1 MLLILSEPGDTT
13 VRMVLP
19 KLKARGAEVVWWDPG
34 QYPGL
39 AHLTARFAAG
49 GTELG
54 LVTGG
59 ETVDLGE
66 TTAVW
71 NRRPGQP
78 AAAPHV
84 TAADLRDRAGE
95 LSEWFLEGFWDLL
108 DARWLP
114 ARHPVLR
121 RAHNKLVHLAL
132 AQRLGFAVPRTVI
145 TNDPAE
151 LVPAYERAGGRLIAK
166 PVEYAPFEIDGARHT
181 VYTTV
186 VQRRDLAGRAGLAH
200 EPTILQPYVRK
211 AVELRVTVVGRQV
224 FTAEIASQDSA
235 RTRDDWRHYD
245 FDRAR
250 HSVYHLPDDVS
261 RRCVDLVAA
270 LGVSFGAIDLIL
282 TPDGEY
288 VFLEINPNGQWAW
301 IEDLTGLPISDAIA
315 DWLTA
320 GETDAP

>member
-1 MLLILSEPGDTT
+1 MLLILSEPGDAT

-19 KLKARGAEVVWWDPG
+19 KLKARGAEVVWWDPAR
-34 QYPGL
+34 YPAA
-39 AHLTARFAAG
+39 AHLTARFKTG
-49 GTELG
+49 GPHLT

-59 ETVDLGE
+59 ESVDLSG

-71 NRRPGQP
+71 YRRPGRP
-78 AAAPHV
+78 TAAPDV
-84 TAADLRDRAGE
+84 TAGDLRTRVEE

-114 ARHPVLR
+114 GRHPVLR

-132 AQRLGFAVPRTVI
+132 AERLGFAVPPTVI

-151 LVPAYERAGGRLIAK
+151 LAPAYERAGGRLIAK
-166 PVEYAPFEIDGARHT
+166 PVEYVPFEIDGARHT

-186 VQRRDLAGRAGLAH
+186 VQRRDLAGRARLAH
-200 EPTILQPYVRK
+200 EPTILQPYVGK

-224 FTAEIASQDSA
+224 FAAEIASQDSA

-250 HSVYHLPDDVS
+250 HSVHHLPDDVAG
-261 RRCVDLVAA
+261 RCVDLVAA
-270 LGVSFGAIDLIL
+270 LGVTFGAIDLIL

-301 IEDLTGLPISDAIA
+301 IEDLTGLPIGDAIA
-315 DWLTA
+315 DWLVA
-320 GETDAP
+320 GETDL

>member
-1 MLLILSEPGDTT
+1 MLLILSEPGDAT

-19 KLKARGAEVVWWDPG
+19 KLKARGAEVVWWDPAR
-34 QYPGL
+34 YPAA
-39 AHLTARFAAG
+39 AHLTARFKAG
-49 GTELG
+49 GPHLT

-59 ETVDLGE
+59 ESVDLSR

-71 NRRPGQP
+71 YRRPGRP
-78 AAAPHV
+78 TAAPDV
-84 TAADLRDRAGE
+84 TAGDLRTRVEE

-114 ARHPVLR
+114 GRHPVLR

-132 AQRLGFAVPRTVI
+132 AERLGFAVPPTVI

-151 LVPAYERAGGRLIAK
+151 LAPAYERAGGRLIAK
-166 PVEYAPFEIDGARHT
+166 PVEYVPFEIDGARHT

-186 VQRRDLAGRAGLAH
+186 VQRRDLAGRARLAH
-200 EPTILQPYVRK
+200 EPTILQPYVGK

-224 FTAEIASQDSA
+224 FAAEIASQDSA

-250 HSVYHLPDDVS
+250 HSVHHLPDDVA

-270 LGVSFGAIDLIL
+270 LGVTFGAIDLIL

-301 IEDLTGLPISDAIA
+301 IEDLTGLPIGDAIA
-315 DWLTA
+315 DWLVA
-320 GETDAP
+320 GETDL